1 MRFGVMTLALA
12 SVACV
17 AAPALAQ
24 DAERFFAG
32 KQIELVI
39 GTTPGGGYDTY
50 ARLVARHMGTYI
62 PGKPTLI
69 AKNMP
74 GAGSNKATGY
84 IYTVAPKDGTSIG
97 AVFPGAIVEP

>member
-1 MRFGVMTLALA
+1 MRMRVAA
-12 SVACV
+12 SVIG
-17 AAPALAQ
+17 AAVLAATPALAQ
-24 DAERFFAG
+24 DAAKFFAG

-50 ARLVARHMGTYI
+50 GRLIARHMGDYI
-62 PGKPTLI
+62 PGKPTLV

-84 IYTVAPKDGTSIG
+84 I
-97 AVFPGAIVEP
+97 